1 MKRAFWLGMV
11 LALHPAGGYAAAV
24 KPVVSVKIDE
34 GTPRYIYENKNFECS
49 GAHGENLG
57 CTRVHFYVGYDN
69 VMVAPDGT
77 LAGLEL
83 LVGLKNVEVEVSTE
97 LEKGSCLFNAT
108 LKHELTHLNLH
119 RRVLKYHAPEIA
131 KSVLAALDKM
141 QPPLT
146 LKKAMSAVDRV
157 TSAGLKRMMA
167 DDSQKNAL
175 MDTDGAYIHVNRQC
189 PEEKQK

>member
-11 LALHPAGGYAAAV
+11 LALHPAGGDAAAV

-34 GTPRYIYENKNFECS
+34 GTPRYVYENKNFECS

-57 CTRVHFYVGYDN
+57 CTRVHFYVGYGN
-69 VMVAPDGT
+69 VAVAPDGT

-83 LVGLKNVEVEVSTE
+83 LVGLENVEVEISTE
-97 LEKGSCLFNAT
+97 LEKGSCQFNAT

-119 RRVLKYHAPEIA
+119 RRVLKHHAPEIA
-131 KSVLAALDKM
+131 KSVLAVLDKM
-141 QPPLT
+141 RPPVT
-146 LKKAMSAVDRV
+146 LKRAMSAVDKA

-175 MDTDGAYIHVNRQC
+175 MDTDKAYAYVSRQC
-189 PEEKQK
+189 PEEEQK

>member
-11 LALHPAGGYAAAV
+11 LALHPAGGDAAAV

-34 GTPRYIYENKNFECS
+34 GTPRYVYKNKNFECS

-57 CTRVHFYVGYDN
+57 CTRVHFYVGYGN
-69 VMVAPDGT
+69 IAVAPDGT

-83 LVGLKNVEVEVSTE
+83 LVGLENVEVEISTE
-97 LEKGSCLFNAT
+97 LEKGSCQFNAT

-119 RRVLKYHAPEIA
+119 RRVLKHHAPEIA
-131 KSVLAALDKM
+131 KSVLAVLDKM
-141 QPPLT
+141 RPPLT
-146 LKKAMSAVDRV
+146 LNRAMGAVDKA

-175 MDTDGAYIHVNRQC
+175 MDTDGAYIHVSRQC
-189 PEEKQK
+189 PEEKRK

>member
-97 LEKGSCLFNAT
+97 LKKGSCLFNAT

-146 LKKAMSAVDRV
+146 LKRAMSAVDRV

>member
-34 GTPRYIYENKNFECS
+34 GTPRYIYENKNFACS

-69 VMVAPDGT
+69 VMIAPDGT

-83 LVGLKNVEVEVSTE
+83 LVGLENVEVEISTE
-97 LEKGSCLFNAT
+97 LEKGSCQFNAT

-119 RRVLKYHAPEIA
+119 RRVLKRHAPEIA

-141 QPPLT
+141 RPPVT
-146 LKKAMSAVDRV
+146 LNRAMSAVDKA

-175 MDTDGAYIHVNRQC
+175 MDTDKAYAYVSRQC
-189 PEEKQK
+189 PEEEQK